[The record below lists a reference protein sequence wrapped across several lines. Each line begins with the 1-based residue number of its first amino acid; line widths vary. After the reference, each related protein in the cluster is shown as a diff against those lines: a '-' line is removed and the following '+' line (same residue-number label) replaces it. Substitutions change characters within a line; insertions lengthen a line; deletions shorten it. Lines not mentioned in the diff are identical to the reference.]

1 VVAPGDVGG
10 IADSLCRLLTD
21 AGARSRLGGAARRTV
36 ELGYDTED
44 AARRLEG
51 VLRSRTSSELEPVR

>member
-1 VVAPGDVGG
+1 
-10 IADSLCRLLTD
+10 
-21 AGARSRLGGAARRTV
+21 V

-51 VLRSRTSSELEPVR
+51 VLRPRVPAVLEPAR